1 MINILYSPTKFRITS
16 VKPYYTK
23 QKQVKEPAPS
33 PQVIEKKKSE
43 SRDKNTIRIKVPNN
57 FNLQCYY
64 IYPAEHEPLDSNIN
78 TALQNA
84 MELSM
89 FLTSKK
95 ELDFELS
102 LKLYKESCII
112 IPSKPFEVLQKQ
124 KIKGL
129 ITRGMFSF
137 E

>member
-1 MINILYSPTKFRITS
+1 MLYSITKFRITS

-23 QKQVKEPAPS
+23 QKQVKEPVPS
-33 PQVIEKKKSE
+33 PQVIEERKSK
-43 SRDKNTIRIKVPNN
+43 SRDKNMIRIEVPNN
-57 FNLQCYY
+57 FNLQYY
-64 IYPAEHEPLDSNIN
+64 YTHPAEHEPLDSDIN
-78 TALQNA
+78 TILQNI
-84 MELSM
+84 MELSI

-102 LKLYKESCII
+102 LKLYKENYII
-112 IPSKPFEVLQKQ
+112 IPSEPFEVLQKQ
-124 KIKGL
+124 EIKGL